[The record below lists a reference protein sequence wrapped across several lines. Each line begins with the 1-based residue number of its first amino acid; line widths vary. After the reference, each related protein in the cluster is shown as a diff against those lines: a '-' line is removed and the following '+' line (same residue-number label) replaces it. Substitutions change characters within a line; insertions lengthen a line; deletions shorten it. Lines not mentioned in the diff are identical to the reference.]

1 MSDLASKKCV
11 PCEGGVVAI
20 SAKQAT
26 DYLRQLNPEW
36 RLVDDGK
43 KLERKFK
50 FRTFKTAFDFVSEI
64 SQIAEAENHHPAINF
79 GWGYAIVTL
88 WTHAISGLHENDFIL
103 AAKIDQLE
111 PGF

>member
-1 MSDLASKKCV
+1 MKELASKKCV
-11 PCEGGVVAI
+11 PCEGGVTAI
-20 SAKQAT
+20 SADKAAE
-26 DYLRQLNPEW
+26 YLRQISPEW

-43 KLERKFK
+43 KLEHKFK
-50 FRTFKTAFDFVSEI
+50 FKNFQEALNFVNEVGGL
-64 SQIAEAENHHPAINF
+64 AEAENHHPRITF
-79 GWGYAIVTL
+79 GWGFANVTL